1 MCVCR
6 YVCDHEYSLLAHF
19 PQVCSS
25 LTIFQKTFFSLVL
38 SSHLSLSTCPSF
50 TAIVPLFSIIHLTVL
65 HYPSLF
71 QSFSLQAT
79 HLPLPHPPS
88 YHSFLYSSSMILFFH
103 DRKKKKS
110 PHKHLS
116 AGCPFV
122 SSPSKPFPALALA
135 GWSICCIGIGW
146 FQQVRHS
153 RAT

>member
-79 HLPLPHPPS
+79 HLPLLTLHLITLSSTPPPW
-88 YHSFLYSSSMILFFH
+88 YFFFMIG
-103 DRKKKKS
+103 KKKKS

-153 RAT
+153 CAT